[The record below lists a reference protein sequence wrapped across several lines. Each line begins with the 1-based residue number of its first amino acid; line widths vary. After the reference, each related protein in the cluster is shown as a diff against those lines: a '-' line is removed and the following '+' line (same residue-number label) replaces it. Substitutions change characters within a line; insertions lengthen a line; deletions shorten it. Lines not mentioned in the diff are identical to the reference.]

1 MKKRKFN
8 IALFFHKLK
17 AEAVLA
23 LMRNVEAK
31 MSNNANITDPAV
43 KLSDMK
49 AKADAFQAA
58 IEEAAF
64 GSRQS
69 KLQRDELMAE
79 CGEMLSAQADYV
91 RSICKGDA
99 VMLDS
104 SGFLLAKQ
112 PSPLPPPS
120 APTNVKLIRSLI
132 VGVLK
137 LQWKKEA
144 GVVLYYVEQQEE
156 GSEEWIRIISSTPVR
171 HEITGLTTGKE
182 YSCRVQAVAHNGHS
196 AMSQVVTQKAT

>member
-17 AEAVLA
+17 ADAVLA

-31 MSNNANITDPAV
+31 MSNNANFPVPLV
-43 KLSDMK
+43 KLTDMQ
-49 AKADAFQAA
+49 AKADAFEAA
-58 IEEAAF
+58 IEDATF

-69 KLQRDELMAE
+69 KLVRDQLMAE
-79 CGEMLSAQADYV
+79 CGEMLAKQADYV
-91 RSICKGDA
+91 RSICDGDA

-104 SGFLLAKQ
+104 SGFQLAKQ
-112 PSPLPPPS
+112 PSPLPAPS

-132 VGVLK
+132 AGVLK
-137 LQWKKEA
+137 LQWRKET

-156 GSEEWIRIISSTPVR
+156 GSEEWTRIISSTRVR
-171 HEITGLTTGKE
+171 HEITGLTTGKA
-182 YSCRVQAVAHNGHS
+182 YSYRVQAVTHS
-196 AMSQVVTQKAT
+196 GLSPMSQEVTQKAA

>member
-31 MSNNANITDPAV
+31 MTNNANFTDPAV
-43 KLSDMK
+43 KLVDMK
-49 AKADAFQAA
+49 AKADAFEAA
-58 IEEAAF
+58 IEEATF

-104 SGFLLAKQ
+104 SGFQLAKQ
-112 PSPLPPPS
+112 PSPLPSPS

-132 VGVLK
+132 AGVLK
-137 LQWKKEA
+137 LQWKKDA
-144 GVVLYYVEQQEE
+144 GAVLYYVEQQEE
-156 GSEEWIRIISSTPVR
+156 GSAEWTRIISSTRVR
-171 HEITGLTTGKE
+171 HEITGLTTGKA
-182 YSCRVQAVAHNGHS
+182 YSYRVQAVAHNGLS
-196 AMSQVVTQKAT
+196 PMSQVVTQKAA